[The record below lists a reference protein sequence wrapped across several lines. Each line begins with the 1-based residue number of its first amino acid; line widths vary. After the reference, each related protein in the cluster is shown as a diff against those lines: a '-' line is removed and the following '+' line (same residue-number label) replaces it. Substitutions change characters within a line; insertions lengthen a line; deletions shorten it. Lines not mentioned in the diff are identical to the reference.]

1 MAEATHPRR
10 RRRRN
15 EKNPKSKV
23 QGPKSA
29 FERGIPLG
37 PEDVVAIT
45 DARLQNRLW
54 TLDLGL
60 WTNLIMRKSRAVQVK
75 NVQIGGGAPV
85 AIQSMTKTDTA
96 DVGATV
102 AQIEEM
108 VRAGCEIVRLAVPND
123 DAAIAL
129 KEIRKRVPDVPLVA
143 DIHFH
148 YKLALLALEAGIDKL
163 RLNPGNIG
171 KHERIVEVVRA
182 AQAQKVPIRI
192 GVNGGSLEKDLLKK
206 YGTATPEAMVESAM
220 RHIKILE
227 DLDFTDTIISLKAS
241 DVHRTVAAY
250 RLLAEKVD
258 YPFHL
263 GVTEAGTAFV
273 GTVKSS
279 IGLGILL
286 HEGIGD
292 TIRVSLAAE
301 PQEEVRVAWEIVKS
315 LGMRTRG
322 VTVVACPTCGRLDV
336 DNFVEIVTEIERR
349 LAHVEEPLHLSIMGC
364 AVNGPGEAHD
374 SQLGVT
380 FGRGVGMIFKDGIPM
395 RKVAGED
402 IVEAFVMETEKLL
415 GEIASKKI
423 TAEPEL
429 VSIT

>member
-1 MAEATHPRR
+1 
-10 RRRRN
+10 
-15 EKNPKSKV
+15 
-23 QGPKSA
+23 
-29 FERGIPLG
+29 
-37 PEDVVAIT
+37 
-45 DARLQNRLW
+45 
-54 TLDLGL
+54 
-60 WTNLIMRKSRAVQVK
+60 MRTSRAVKVK
-75 NVQIGGGAPV
+75 DIQIGGGAPV
-85 AIQSMTKTDTA
+85 VVQSMTKTDTA
-96 DVGATV
+96 DVDATV

-108 VRAGCEIVRLAVPND
+108 VRAGCEVVRLAVPDN
-123 DAAIAL
+123 DAAHAL

-148 YKLALLALEAGIDKL
+148 YKLALLALEAIDKL

-192 GVNGGSLEKDLLKK
+192 GVNGGSLEKDLLAR

-220 RHIKILE
+220 RHIHILE
-227 DLDFTDTIISLKAS
+227 DLGFTDTIVSLKAS
-241 DVHRTVAAY
+241 DVERTVAAY

-263 GVTEAGTAFV
+263 GVTEAGTAFT
-273 GTVKSS
+273 GTIKSA

-301 PQEEVRVAWEIVKS
+301 PQEEVRVAWEILKS
-315 LGMRTRG
+315 LELRKRG

-349 LAHVEEPLHLSIMGC
+349 LSHIQEPLHLSIMGC

-374 SQLGVT
+374 SQLGIT
-380 FGRGVGMIFKDGIPM
+380 FGRGVGMIFKDGVPM
-395 RKVAGED
+395 RKVSGEN

-415 GEIASKKI
+415 
-423 TAEPEL
+423 AEVQANAETKDREL
-429 VSIT
+429 VAAE

>member
-1 MAEATHPRR
+1 
-10 RRRRN
+10 
-15 EKNPKSKV
+15 
-23 QGPKSA
+23 
-29 FERGIPLG
+29 
-37 PEDVVAIT
+37 
-45 DARLQNRLW
+45 
-54 TLDLGL
+54 
-60 WTNLIMRKSRAVQVK
+60 MRKSKAVKVK
-75 NVQIGGGAPV
+75 DIQIGGGAPV
-85 AIQSMTKTDTA
+85 VVQSMTKTDTA

-108 VRAGCEIVRLAVPND
+108 VRAGCEIVRLAVPDN
-123 DAAIAL
+123 DAAVAL
-129 KEIRKRVPDVPLVA
+129 KEIRKRVPDVPIVA

-171 KHERIVEVVRA
+171 SHERIREVVRA
-182 AQAQKVPIRI
+182 TQAQGVPIRI

-206 YGTATPEAMVESAM
+206 YGTATPEAMVESGM
-220 RHIKILE
+220 RHVRILE
-227 DLDFTDTIISLKAS
+227 DLGFGDIVISLKAS
-241 DVHRTVAAY
+241 DVNRMVAAY
-250 RLLAEKVD
+250 RLMAEKVD
-258 YPFHL
+258 YPLHL
-263 GVTEAGTAFV
+263 GVTEAGTPFG
-273 GTVKSS
+273 GTIKSA
-279 IGLGILL
+279 IGLGVLL

-301 PQEEVRVAWEIVKS
+301 PHEEVRVAWEIVKS
-315 LGMRTRG
+315 LGLRTRG

-380 FGRGVGMIFKDGIPM
+380 FGRGVGMIFKDGVPM

-415 GEIASKKI
+415 AEIAAKK
-423 TAEPEL
+423 TTSEPEL

>member
-1 MAEATHPRR
+1 MAM
-10 RRRRN
+10 
-15 EKNPKSKV
+15 
-23 QGPKSA
+23 
-29 FERGIPLG
+29 GI
-37 PEDVVAIT
+37 A
-45 DARLQNRLW
+45 
-54 TLDLGL
+54 
-60 WTNLIMRKSRAVQVK
+60 MRQSRPVQVK
-75 NVQIGGGAPV
+75 HVQIGGGAPV
-85 AIQSMTKTDTA
+85 SIQSMTKTDTA

-108 VRAGCEIVRLAVPND
+108 VRAGCEIVRLAVPDN
-123 DAAIAL
+123 DAAVAL

-148 YKLALLALEAGIDKL
+148 YKLALIALEAGIDKL

-171 KHERIVEVVRA
+171 AHDRIRQVVLA

-206 YGTATPEAMVESAM
+206 YGTATPEAMVESAL
-220 RHIKILE
+220 RHIRILE
-227 DLDFTDTIISLKAS
+227 DLDFTDIIISLKAFDLYRS
-241 DVHRTVAAY
+241 FAGY
-250 RLLAEKVD
+250 RLLAQNVGF
-258 YPFHL
+258 PFHFC
-263 GVTEAGTAFV
+263 VTEAGTSFN

-315 LGMRTRG
+315 LGLRTRG

-349 LAHVEEPLHLSIMGC
+349 LAHIQEPLHLSIMGC

-374 SQLGVT
+374 SQLGIT
-380 FGRGVGMIFKDGIPM
+380 FGRGVGMIFKDGVPM

-415 GEIASKKI
+415 AEGSATKPVN
-423 TAEPEL
+423 AEPGL
-429 VSIT
+429 VTISK